1 MTVYG
6 LIMQYIILINTITQQ
21 HNITAYDTRPYLARA
36 RPLMRIKSYFWK
48 SGVGYALAIFDF
60 GQNLK
65 FIRIYG
71 LARAIYGRVP

>member
-1 MTVYG
+1 MRDDVPLGDSTFELY
-6 LIMQYIILINTITQQ
+6 QQ
-21 HNITAYDTRPYLARA
+21 Q
-36 RPLMRIKSYFWK
+36 S
-48 SGVGYALAIFDF
+48 SSGYALAIFDF